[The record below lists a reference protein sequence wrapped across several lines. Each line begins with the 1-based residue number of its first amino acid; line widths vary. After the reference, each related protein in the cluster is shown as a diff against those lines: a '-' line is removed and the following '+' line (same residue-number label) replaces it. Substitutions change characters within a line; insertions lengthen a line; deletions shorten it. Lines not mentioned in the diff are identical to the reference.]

1 MSGKDGDNL
10 TLYGQPLASR
20 LLLGT
25 ALYPSPDI
33 LRRAVEVAKPGVLT
47 VSLRRE
53 SGSGGSAG
61 QGFWELVKGLGLR
74 ILPNTAGCHT
84 AREAITTAQMA
95 RELFETDWIKLEV
108 IANDDTLQPDVFGLV
123 EAAGVL
129 SRDGFK
135 VFPYCTEDLS
145 VAERLLS
152 AGCRLLC
159 LGPPPSAR
167 RAAS

>member
-33 LRRAVEVAKPGVLT
+33 LRRAVEAAKPGVLT

-61 QGFWELVKGLGLR
+61 QRFWELVKGLGR
-74 ILPNTAGCHT
+74 PHPAQHGRLPHG
-84 AREAITTAQMA
+84 ARSHHDGANGA
-95 RELFETDWIKLEV
+95 RAV
-108 IANDDTLQPDVFGLV
+108 
-123 EAAGVL
+123 
-129 SRDGFK
+129 RDGL
-135 VFPYCTEDLS
+135 DQ
-145 VAERLLS
+145 A
-152 AGCRLLC
+152 
-159 LGPPPSAR
+159 
-167 RAAS
+167 